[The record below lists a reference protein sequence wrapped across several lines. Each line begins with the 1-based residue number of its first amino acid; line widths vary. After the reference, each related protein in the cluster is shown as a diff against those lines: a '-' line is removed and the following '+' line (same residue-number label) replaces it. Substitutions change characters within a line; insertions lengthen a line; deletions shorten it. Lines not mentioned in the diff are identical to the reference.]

1 MDINIWFLLLPLAF
15 YIGWRVSQAIMLA
28 AFLKIL
34 EELKITN
41 EHLLRVA
48 QKQGLVLPETPLPP
62 DLPELEVRLEQIGNE
77 IYAYSVEGDCFLGQ
91 GRDRDSLIQRLT
103 ENLSDVRVIIS
114 AEHGAELIY
123 TKP

>member
-1 MDINIWFLLLPLAF
+1 
-15 YIGWRVSQAIMLA
+15 MLA

-48 QKQGLVLPETPLPP
+48 QKQGLVLPETPPRS
-62 DLPELEVRLEQIGNE
+62 DLPELEVRLEKIGNE
-77 IYAYSVEGDCFLGQ
+77 IYAYSVEGDRFLGQ
-91 GRDRDSLIQRLT
+91 GRDRDTLIQRLT

-114 AEHGAELIY
+114 AEHGSELIY
-123 TKP
+123 K